1 MLVNH
6 DLPTNSH
13 SEINE
18 HPTHITGGTEAI
30 YNRLEIVQVLDHAL
44 NLCIQDGQVTVV
56 GLHLD
61 LSRQS
66 RC

>member
-1 MLVNH
+1 MIY
-6 DLPTNSH
+6 PTNSH

-18 HPTHITGGTEAI
+18 HPTHITGGTKTI
-30 YNRLEIVQVLDHAL
+30 YNRLEIVQALDRAL
-44 NLCIQDGQVTVV
+44 NLCIQGSQVTVV